1 MPSLATNS
9 GNLLIITIRDDD
21 GALVD
26 PSTIYLVWKLG
37 RTGDETTVAQGS
49 LTHVSTGVYT
59 YTVTPADDGSY
70 CGDNVLLLGEWV
82 TTVPSYIERFK
93 VALSTSLFKYVR

>member
-9 GNLLIITIRDDD
+9 GNVLTITIRDDD

-37 RTGDETTVAQGS
+37 RTGDETTVLQGS
-49 LTHVSTGVYT
+49 LTHVSTGIYT
-59 YTVTPADDGSY
+59 YTVTPEDDGSY
-70 CGDNVLLLGEWV
+70 CGNNVLLIYEWV
-82 TTVPSYIERFK
+82 TTVPSYVERGK
-93 VALSTSLFKYVR
+93 VALSTSLFSYVR